1 MTPIVGCV
9 FSLIIVR
16 IGLGIASD
24 ETTRLTTAQGSAG
37 SRGGPN
43 GYKVQAF
50 KPMAVQM
57 SHTKYVR
64 GDDGSTL
71 AGSLASE
78 TKIGVDSKG
87 SKGEESFMAV

>member
-1 MTPIVGCV
+1 M

-24 ETTRLTTAQGSAG
+24 ETTRLTTAQGSAN
-37 SRGGPN
+37 SRAN
-43 GYKVQAF
+43 LHKVQAF

-64 GDDGSTL
+64 GDDGATL
-71 AGSLASE
+71 ADSVASE
-78 TKIGVDSKG
+78 TKIGISSKG
-87 SKGEESFMAV
+87 AGDESFMAV